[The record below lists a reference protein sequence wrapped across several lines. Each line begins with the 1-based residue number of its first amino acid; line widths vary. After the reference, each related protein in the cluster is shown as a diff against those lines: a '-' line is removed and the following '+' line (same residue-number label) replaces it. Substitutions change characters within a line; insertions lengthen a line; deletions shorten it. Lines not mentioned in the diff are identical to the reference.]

1 MNSLSLGGAKN
12 IGYDNSETPADWEGE
27 AQERQREREIRTSRE
42 YYELS

>member
-27 AQERQREREIRTSRE
+27 AQERQRERERSGPHVNTMS
-42 YYELS
+42 